1 MRHRG
6 WLQDSRKI
14 RVDEQLAMFMFRI
27 TGVGPTNRAVEER
40 FQHSGQTVSYYF
52 GKVLQGVLKLSKE
65 YIKAPSFDEIP
76 MEIIANN
83 KWWPYFKDCIGAIDG
98 THVTA
103 IVPKGKQIPYRG
115 RKGITTQNV
124 MCACSFDMKF
134 TFVYAGWE
142 GSAND
147 CRVFNRALEDPTLRF
162 PHPPQGKY
170 YVVDSG
176 YASKNGYL
184 TPFKGER
191 YHIPDYNGGRRQ
203 PRITKVIL

>member
-1 MRHRG
+1 MANVDNTPIISSTDDDGEELILATLLIVQYHYSSDLYTREPRRDSAFTGAAWVHEVLHGHANRCYEEFGMERHVFLNLCLLMRHRG

-83 KWWPYFKDCIGAIDG
+83 KWWPYFKVGKA
-98 THVTA
+98 VQM
-103 IVPKGKQIPYRG
+103 IV
-115 RKGITTQNV
+115 
-124 MCACSFDMKF
+124 
-134 TFVYAGWE
+134 VYSIE
-142 GSAND
+142 
-147 CRVFNRALEDPTLRF
+147 P
-162 PHPPQGKY
+162 
-170 YVVDSG
+170 
-176 YASKNGYL
+176 
-184 TPFKGER
+184 
-191 YHIPDYNGGRRQ
+191 
-203 PRITKVIL
+203 

>member
-1 MRHRG
+1 MANVDNTPIISSTDDDVEELILATLLIVQYHYSSDLYTREPRRDSAFTGATWVHEVLHGHANRCYEEFGMERHVFLNLCLLMRHRG

-40 FQHSGQTVSYYF
+40 FQHSGQTVNYYF

-115 RKGITTQNV
+115 RKGITTHN
-124 MCACSFDMKF
+124 
-134 TFVYAGWE
+134 
-142 GSAND
+142 GSI
-147 CRVFNRALEDPTLRF
+147 TL
-162 PHPPQGKY
+162 
-170 YVVDSG
+170 
-176 YASKNGYL
+176 
-184 TPFKGER
+184 
-191 YHIPDYNGGRRQ
+191 
-203 PRITKVIL
+203 